1 MLSARLGTIA
11 IACLLTLGA
20 ATGTL
25 GCKKLLRGSKDKTAG
40 TTTST
45 ASTNTPQDDVDE
57 QMLDKLDAYIICL
70 NTLSSPVHATRAR
83 YFSWVDP
90 KKGVTGNERVVAIAG
105 AFLRTGEAVQVAPGA
120 VAGGGGRGVDA
131 GGKRNAAASG
141 ANAVVSAP

>member
-57 QMLDKLDAYIICL
+57 QMLDKLDAYIVCL
-70 NTLSSPVHATRAR
+70 NTLSSPVHQTRAR

-90 KKGVTGNERVVAIAG
+90 KKGVVRSEDLRHHQIDNLHVVDGSVFPTSLGVNPQMSIYGLSHLISER
-105 AFLRTGEAVQVAPGA
+105 L
-120 VAGGGGRGVDA
+120 
-131 GGKRNAAASG
+131 AAKMKA
-141 ANAVVSAP
+141 